1 MGQSFLTLGS
11 EREPHPPRAEWFDI
25 LIFLVFQLPS
35 LVWTFHHCA
44 TWKLQTLSLSREGA
58 EPGDIDR
65 HHIPRRRR
73 TFQSSDSSMCRPVEP
88 KVHSSECSPPAYAHL
103 SCVMAVLV
111 MISGGRRNCFFQS
124 RLSQDWVPKPG
135 GSSRTLCRT
144 HGSPPGRGSSGTDT
158 AHHFSEPPST
168 VGSAPLKKGPLL
180 ILHPSQSS
188 MTSVVFWVTILQ
200 RQ

>member
-35 LVWTFHHCA
+35 LVWTFHHRA

-73 TFQSSDSSMCRPVEP
+73 TFQSLDSSMCRPAEP

-111 MISGGRRNCFFQS
+111 MILGGRRKTVTVLLFS
-124 RLSQDWVPKPG
+124 VK
-135 GSSRTLCRT
+135 T
-144 HGSPPGRGSSGTDT
+144 GSPSLVAAHAPCAVLT
-158 AHHFSEPPST
+158 AHRQAGAALGQT
-168 VGSAPLKKGPLL
+168 PLTISLNLLQLWDQPL
-180 ILHPSQSS
+180 
-188 MTSVVFWVTILQ
+188 
-200 RQ
+200 